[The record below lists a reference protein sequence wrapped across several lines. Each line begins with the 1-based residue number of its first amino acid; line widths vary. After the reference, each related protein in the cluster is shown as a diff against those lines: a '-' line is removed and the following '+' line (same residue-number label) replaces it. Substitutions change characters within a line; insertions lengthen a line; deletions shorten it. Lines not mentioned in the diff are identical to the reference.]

1 MLKLQKGVKGA
12 ATPSDIYVYIN
23 IQNSSKHCRGRR
35 ITKISRDS
43 IHIQIQP
50 RHTSIHTDLYIKKLA
65 HTNCYK
71 RHRIKLINQSI
82 IIIISNRFVK
92 SIFLESNL
100 NYACFF
106 VLLHCVSCFHLL
118 FVFVS
123 FCITFQYRFSL
134 KLSFG

>member
-1 MLKLQKGVKGA
+1 MLKLQKGVKG

-71 RHRIKLINQSI
+71 KTSYQINQSI
-82 IIIISNRFVK
+82 NNHNNIKPICKIN
-92 SIFLESNL
+92 FLR
-100 NYACFF
+100 
-106 VLLHCVSCFHLL
+106 
-118 FVFVS
+118 
-123 FCITFQYRFSL
+123 I
-134 KLSFG
+134 